1 MVRSPTTLAAREISS
16 IELGASIALS
26 GEELDAF
33 PPGNFADS
41 IMGVRIFYRVA
52 PRHKLA
58 LVRAFQSQGEI
69 VAVTGDGVN
78 DAAAL
83 KGADIGIANRRRSYT
98 QRQASKG

>member
-1 MVRSPTTLAAREISS
+1 MSRL
-16 IELGASIALS
+16 IALS
-26 GEELDAF
+26 GEELHAF

-69 VAVTGDGVN
+69 VAVTGDGGVN